1 APTEPADGR
10 ESGAGGGFVL
20 DSGKVGR
27 AVLLCSLDEW
37 PGHFGT
43 DVLGCVLSSVDY
55 GVGLLIFGT
64 VGVSLGVEARGFL
77 LPPVCLLLG
86 ALGYLVEASEFFGD
100 ELDRAIGDEAAY
112 GFCCLGCDVG
122 EASVCRVAFQCLDGL
137 CSGIGHVFGDDMQ
150 PVGLAASGH
159 PDVDPG

>member
-1 APTEPADGR
+1 MLGAGFAPTEPADGR

-37 PGHFGT
+37 PGDFGT

-55 GVGLLIFGT
+55 GVGLLIIGT

-100 ELDRAIGDEAAY
+100 ELDRAIGDEA
-112 GFCCLGCDVG
+112 
-122 EASVCRVAFQCLDGL
+122 
-137 CSGIGHVFGDDMQ
+137 
-150 PVGLAASGH
+150 LAASTSCSACA
-159 PDVDPG
+159 PNTVRL